1 MVHEQGDTV
10 NSIEANVDHA
20 TISVH
25 DGADQL
31 RQAEIYK
38 VSNNGIYFLTYAH
51 FIYLVSFQF
60 FNFVQFSF
68 NVISEQGEKEKTM
81 SRSVWN
87 CSTGNYHRNNSL
99 GCQKV
104 DRHEN

>member
-1 MVHEQGDTV
+1 MGF
-10 NSIEANVDHA
+10 I
-20 TISVH
+20 
-25 DGADQL
+25 
-31 RQAEIYK
+31 
-38 VSNNGIYFLTYAH
+38 FLLMH
-51 FIYLVSFQF
+51 ILFYLVSFQF
-60 FNFVQFSF
+60 FNFVQLSF

-104 DRHEN
+104 DRPEI